1 MEVVKEAMRLAFV
14 DRHLDRLAEQRDGI
28 VRRLPMNGGREL
40 NDGLLILA
48 LSRGNI
54 DSIARILADRSGISR
69 ELVAFKLKN
78 FQAVQ
83 MRLLCRAAGVASLH
97 TNILVDVLRVARR
110 RKMPLRATPAD
121 GKSWKGIV
129 LSVLN
134 FYGANVSPQGTP
146 VA

>member
-14 DRHLDRLAEQRDGI
+14 DRHLDRLAERRDGI

-121 GKSWKGIV
+121 SKSWKDIV

-146 VA
+146 VV